1 LISSQI
7 GLPLQTEPSPYDTW
21 KMIHRSLYSKVT
33 FLFKASAAKSSF
45 NVFTNWPS
53 VANRTIARLAFLRAI
68 REVGAGWTPHLIN
81 FIAVHA
87 HFKVLAIVWVFEDID
102 ALGAA
107 TVSWCHRFRSLA
119 LTLGIGIG
127 TPTNWPFSTCHSII
141 EVALNQVRVIKSIF
155 NRSRAIV
162 FVRSVSAF
170 AIYVVVTIVEVGEV
184 SPRAGAPSF
193 GHRGA
198 GVAGV

>member
-1 LISSQI
+1 
-7 GLPLQTEPSPYDTW
+7 
-21 KMIHRSLYSKVT
+21 
-33 FLFKASAAKSSF
+33 
-45 NVFTNWPS
+45 
-53 VANRTIARLAFLRAI
+53 LRAI
-68 REVGAGWTPHLIN
+68 REVGAGRTPHLIN
-81 FIAVHA
+81 FVAVHA
-87 HFKVLAIVWVFEDID
+87 HFKVLAVVWVFEDID

-107 TVSWCHRFRSLA
+107 TVSWRHRFCSLT

-141 EVALNQVRVIKSIF
+141 EVALNLFRVVEPIF
-155 NRSRAIV
+155 NRSGAIV
-162 FVRSVSAF
+162 FVRGVGAF